1 MLSCFTNIRVSD
13 EIKINNP
20 PSSGNIISSDLSV
33 VLDKMYSFMVTHHVS
48 QMSLGI
54 QDISENPDNDIH
66 FDIIE
71 EVISWCNCQ
80 KESDCILLLN
90 KLKEEKN
97 VFPGEF
103 IKAILKINNITL
115 ELENVCEILGNVEM
129 KNKLSFI
136 PEKTLKFIATNQSL
150 YI

>member
-1 MLSCFTNIRVSD
+1 M
-13 EIKINNP
+13 
-20 PSSGNIISSDLSV
+20 
-33 VLDKMYSFMVTHHVS
+33 
-48 QMSLGI
+48 
-54 QDISENPDNDIH
+54 
-66 FDIIE
+66 
-71 EVISWCNCQ
+71 
-80 KESDCILLLN
+80 LLN